1 MLFLASWVSG
11 LFTSRVRCVIQDR
24 DLRQASSNNSCYW
37 KYGQMIY
44 HISMMLKEE
53 SFGYL
58 KSLIKKLDLQ
68 DNLLKK
74 NVPKWICKRGN

>member
-11 LFTSRVRCVIQDR
+11 LFTIRLRCVIQDR
-24 DLRQASSNNSCYW
+24 DLRQASSNNSFYW
-37 KYGQMIY
+37 KYGQIIY
-44 HISMMLKEE
+44 HISLMIKEE

-74 NVPKWICKRGN
+74 NVPK